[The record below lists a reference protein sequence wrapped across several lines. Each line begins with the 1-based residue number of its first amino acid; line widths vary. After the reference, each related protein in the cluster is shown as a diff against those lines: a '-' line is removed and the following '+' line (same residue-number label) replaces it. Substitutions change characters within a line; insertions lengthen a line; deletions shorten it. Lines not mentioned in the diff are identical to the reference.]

1 MYIFMN
7 IVFTALVRTVTQC
20 MALFP
25 PMTIFQLEIQITHI
39 NPHDIIV
46 FSITTL
52 AGTVLNTFI
61 RSPVIKQPSSHKYFG
76 NLSI

>member
-25 PMTIFQLEIQITHI
+25 PMTIFQLEIQITDI
-39 NPHDIIV
+39 NPHDII
-46 FSITTL
+46 
-52 AGTVLNTFI
+52 
-61 RSPVIKQPSSHKYFG
+61 
-76 NLSI
+76 